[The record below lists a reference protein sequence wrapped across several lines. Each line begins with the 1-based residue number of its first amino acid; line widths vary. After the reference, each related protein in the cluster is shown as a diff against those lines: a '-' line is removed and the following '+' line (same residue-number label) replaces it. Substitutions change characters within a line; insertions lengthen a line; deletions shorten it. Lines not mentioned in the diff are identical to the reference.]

1 MAYVEEFKARSMSPT
16 SILPN
21 IFVTSRKCK
30 LAIFYLLVTSGFD
43 PEVDSLNSH
52 VVISGPDGEPMVRQL
67 PNRITIP
74 MIQTSFI
81 HHIQVRIGA

>member
-52 VVISGPDGEPMVRQL
+52 VVISGQLLQVRQL